1 MRRLCLHKNV
11 LQAHTTGKPLGLAKN
26 VRTLAYGLQDATVL
40 SKGSPPGEEVEG
52 TTKIAHTQVL
62 CSTFG
67 GHLTWPHPHRNEN
80 KLGTQGLACGEN
92 TMQLKKVRLRLY

>member
-52 TTKIAHTQVL
+52 TTKIAHTQEKREKSLTISDFIPKAVSVL
-62 CSTFG
+62 F
-67 GHLTWPHPHRNEN
+67 
-80 KLGTQGLACGEN
+80 
-92 TMQLKKVRLRLY
+92 LRLAEEVRAQVGRLL